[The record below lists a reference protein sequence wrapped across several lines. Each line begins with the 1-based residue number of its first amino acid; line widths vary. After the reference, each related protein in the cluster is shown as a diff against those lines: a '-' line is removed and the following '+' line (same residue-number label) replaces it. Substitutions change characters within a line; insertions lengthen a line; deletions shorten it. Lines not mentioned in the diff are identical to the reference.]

1 MLPEPARYKL
11 MSDNVREV
19 YALPPRRTPPGIPAA
34 RP

>member
-1 MLPEPARYKL
+1 